1 MMENNAKALENTEME
16 LKFPALFY
24 MGLKELIHAKSND
37 LLELRRMELKFI
49 KSKHDLAMKE
59 RTILLTTD
67 FKELG
72 LTNEKMRNSYVNE
85 KLGDDK
91 AKIDIL
97 KHEIVSKKD
106 TIEIINDL
114 IQLEMK
120 GE

>member
-1 MMENNAKALENTEME
+1 MMENNAKALENTKME

-67 FKELG
+67 L
-72 LTNEKMRNSYVNE
+72 
-85 KLGDDK
+85 
-91 AKIDIL
+91 
-97 KHEIVSKKD
+97 
-106 TIEIINDL
+106 
-114 IQLEMK
+114 
-120 GE
+120 

>member
-1 MMENNAKALENTEME
+1 MSTVC
-16 LKFPALFY
+16 
-24 MGLKELIHAKSND
+24 D
-37 LLELRRMELKFI
+37 
-49 KSKHDLAMKE
+49 
-59 RTILLTTD
+59 
-67 FKELG
+67 
-72 LTNEKMRNSYVNE
+72 EKMRNSYVNE

-97 KHEIVSKKD
+97 KHEIASKKD